1 MFFSGLMGFV
11 AATARLILF
20 KGDEF

>member
-20 KGDEF
+20 KGDEL